1 METHLIPTLTDPWP
15 ADLSCPE
22 RSIERRA
29 VSHQVARETHEGP
42 ELAAAARRSDGA
54 QRGPA
59 ESTSISWICQALT
72 F

>member
-15 ADLSCPE
+15 ADLSSPSAASSAE
-22 RSIERRA
+22 RSVIKLRERQGNR
-29 VSHQVARETHEGP
+29 P